1 MGWSSGSC
9 DDACRCSSYNAC
21 GAGRAIP
28 RGAPTPRGQP
38 WDITVPATC
47 VLSGLEG
54 SPYRERNAYQHIHC
68 APSLGGAWISLS
80 SQAERCRPA
89 SLQGESSF
97 SLTRPPCSPLLLW
110 FDPMQRSAQEMG
122 AAASQAGNDLI
133 PSRQLTLH
141 PSFYLC
147 IVET

>member
-28 RGAPTPRGQP
+28 RGAPHPAANRGISQSQP
-38 WDITVPATC
+38 HVYSLDWNVGPA
-47 VLSGLEG
+47 E
-54 SPYRERNAYQHIHC
+54 RELRTSISTAP
-68 APSLGGAWISLS
+68 PSLGGAWTSLS